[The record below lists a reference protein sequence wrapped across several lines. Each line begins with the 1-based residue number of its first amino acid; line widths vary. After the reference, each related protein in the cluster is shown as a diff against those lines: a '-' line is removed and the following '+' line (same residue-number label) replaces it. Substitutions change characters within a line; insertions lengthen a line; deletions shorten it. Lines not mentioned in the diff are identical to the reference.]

1 MRTTKVVR
9 LFARTAF
16 LGALASATAAAQTPQ
31 TGTITGRVT
40 DAANGQPV
48 SAAQIS
54 IVGTNVGT
62 QATMEGVYTLRG
74 VNPGTLELRV
84 LRVGFSETK
93 QTITV
98 TAGQTTTANIQM
110 RAVPATLAPVVTTAT
125 GEQRRVEVGNA
136 IAQVDAAKIVETQA
150 VTNMGDLLVSKAAG
164 VRVFEGTQTGA
175 GTRVRVRG
183 TSSISLS
190 NNPIY
195 IIDGVRIEGTT
206 GSSTLDVGGTLPAR
220 INDINPEEIENIEI
234 VRGPS
239 ASTLYGTDAAN
250 GVIVITTKR
259 GVAGRTQ
266 WTYYTEQSA
275 IHDFN
280 NYPTAFWGWRTGTTS
295 ATTSSRSNTVQ
306 CFLSQVA
313 AGTCVQDS
321 VTTFNLANDKE
332 STPFGT
338 GYRQQQGLQ
347 LRGGTDVIRYFA
359 HGEYEDEDGV
369 TKVPNFEDR
378 YMPAHARSLT
388 PGQRSPNHLTRGT
401 ARTNLNITLSPK
413 ADLAINAGYISSDL
427 RLNESDDSG
436 TLGIAANTY
445 GGPGFK
451 YNLTAAGDTLYGWRQ
466 FTPRDIYQQTSNQG
480 IERFISS
487 ASSNWRPAE
496 WLALRGN
503 FGVDYINR
511 TDTQICRFQNCP
523 DVGITRQGFKVD
535 NRTNFFIY
543 TLDGAATAT
552 HRLATTIESKTTLGV
567 QAYRNFFDRNG
578 ASGTTLAPGATTV
591 TGAATK
597 TADEATTESRTLGGY
612 LEENVAF
619 RDRLFVT
626 GAVRSDK
633 NSAFGADFKRVYYPK
648 AAISWVVSDESFF
661 PRPNFLNQLRL
672 RTAYGA
678 SGVQP
683 GTTDA
688 VQFYSSTTGR
698 GESGDFTGVVFTTLG
713 NRNLKPERST
723 ELELGIDG
731 TFWNNRLSTEVTYY
745 SKSSKDAL
753 VSRILP
759 PSLGTGATAR
769 FENLGDVTNKGVEAL
784 INARL
789 IQMRQFGWDITLN
802 GSTNDNKLVT
812 LGGVPNIVTS
822 STLQQREGYPLNGW
836 WSRKLLGYQDK
847 DGNGIITN
855 TGCAALQKDN
865 TAACE
870 ILVSDTTMY
879 LGQSQPKYEASVTT
893 GFDLLNRRLR
903 LSGLFDYKG
912 GFKNYNNTERIRC
925 ASRFNCA
932 GLISKNASL
941 FQQARTVMV
950 REHASRSVAGFI
962 ENGDFIRFR
971 ELSLSYTAP
980 ESFAARYLRARS
992 LVASASVRN
1001 VGVPWTK
1008 YTGVDPE
1015 AYGTTGDAPSEFQA
1029 FAPPT
1034 YFSFRL
1040 NLGF

>member
-1 MRTTKVVR
+1 V
-9 LFARTAF
+9 
-16 LGALASATAAAQTPQ
+16 AAAQ
-31 TGTITGRVT
+31 V
-40 DAANGQPV
+40 N
-48 SAAQIS
+48 
-54 IVGTNVGT
+54 IVGTNIGT
-62 QATMEGVYTLRG
+62 QATTDGVFTLRG
-74 VNPGTLELRV
+74 VNAGTVELRV
-84 LRVGFSETK
+84 LRVGYAETK
-93 QTITV
+93 RSVTV
-98 TAGQTTTANIQM
+98 AAGQSVTANIQM
-110 RAVPATLAPVVTTAT
+110 RAVVTTLAPVVTTAT

-150 VTNMGDLLVSKAAG
+150 VTNMADLLVSKAAG
-164 VRVFEGTQTGA
+164 VRVFSGTQTGA

-183 TSSISLS
+183 TSSLSLT
-190 NNPIY
+190 NNPIF

-206 GSSTLDVGGTLPAR
+206 GSSTLDVGGSTPAR
-220 INDINPEEIENIEI
+220 IGDINPEEIENIEI

-250 GVIVITTKR
+250 GVIVITTKK
-259 GVAGRTQ
+259 GVAGKTQ

-280 NYPTAFWGWRTGTTS
+280 NYPTAFWGWRTGPTP

-306 CFLSQVA
+306 CFLSQTVA
-313 AGTCVQDS
+313 ATNPCTQDS
-321 VTTFNLANDKE
+321 VTTYNLTEDKE

-338 GYRQQQGLQ
+338 GYRQQHGLQ
-347 LRGGTDVIRYFA
+347 LRGGTDAIRYFA

-369 TKVPNFEDR
+369 TKVPDFEKR
-378 YMPAHARSLT
+378 YMPAHQRSLL
-388 PGQRSPNHLTRGT
+388 PGQQDPNHLNRVT
-401 ARTNLNITLSPK
+401 ARTNLNITLSRN
-413 ADLAINAGYISSDL
+413 ADLAVNAGYISSDL

-466 FTPRDIYQQTSNQG
+466 FTPRDIYQQTSNQA

-496 WLALRGN
+496 WLAVRGN

-523 DVGITRQGFKVD
+523 DVGQTRQGFKVD

-543 TLDGAATAT
+543 TLDAAGTAT
-552 HRLATTIESKTTLGV
+552 HRLATAIESKTTLGL
-567 QAYRNFFDRNG
+567 QAYRNLFDRNG
-578 ASGTTLAPGATTV
+578 ATGNTLAPGATTV
-591 TGAATK
+591 TGAATR

-612 LEENVAF
+612 LEENVAIH
-619 RDRLFVT
+619 DRLFLT

-648 AAISWVVSDESFF
+648 AAVSWVISDEPFF
-661 PRPNFLNQLRL
+661 PQAAFLNQLRL

-688 VQFYSSTTGR
+688 VQFFTTTTGR
-698 GESGDFTGVVFTTLG
+698 GESGDFTGVVFSTLG
-713 NRNLKPERST
+713 NRELKPERST
-723 ELELGIDG
+723 ELEVGIDG
-731 TFWNNRLSTEVTYY
+731 TFWNNRLSTELTYY
-745 SKSSKDAL
+745 NKSSKDAL
-753 VSRILP
+753 VQRVLP
-759 PSLGTGATAR
+759 PSLGTGATSR
-769 FENLGDVTNKGVEAL
+769 FENLGEVTNKGVEAL
-784 INARL
+784 INAR
-789 IQMRQFGWDITLN
+789 IIERRQFGFDITLN
-802 GSTNDNKLVT
+802 GSTNSNKLVT

-836 WSRKLLGYQDK
+836 WSRGLISFQDK
-847 DGNGIITN
+847 DGNGVITN

-865 TAACE
+865 TSACE
-870 ILVSDTTMY
+870 ILVSDTAIF
-879 LGQSQPKYEASVTT
+879 LGRSQPKYEATLST
-893 GFDLLNRRLR
+893 GFDFLNRRLR
-903 LSGLFDYKG
+903 LTGLFDYKG
-912 GFKNYNNTERIRC
+912 DFKNYNNTERIRC

-932 GLISKNASL
+932 GLISPKASL

-950 REHASRSVAGFI
+950 REHASRSVGGFI
-962 ENGDFIRFR
+962 EDGDFMRFR
-971 ELSLSYTAP
+971 ELSLAYTAP
-980 ESFAARYLRARS
+980 DAFASRYLRARS
-992 LVASASVRN
+992 LVLSASVRN
-1001 VGVPWTK
+1001 VGLPWTK

>member
-1 MRTTKVVR
+1 MRTCQVI
-9 LFARTAF
+9 RTLVQAAF
-16 LGALASATAAAQTPQ
+16 LGTLAAGFAAAQTPQ
-31 TGTITGRVT
+31 LGTITGRVT
-40 DAANGQPV
+40 DAATGQPV
-48 SAAQIS
+48 SAAQVG
-54 IVGTNVGT
+54 IVGTNVGA
-62 QATMEGVYTLRG
+62 QATTDGVYTLRS
-74 VNPGTLELRV
+74 VNPGTVQLRV
-84 LRVGFSETK
+84 LRVGYAETK

-98 TAGQTTTANIQM
+98 TGGETVTANIQM
-110 RAVPATLAPVVTTAT
+110 RPVVATLAPVVTTAT

-164 VRVFEGTQTGA
+164 VRVVGGTQTGA
-175 GTRVRVRG
+175 GTRIRVRG
-183 TSSISLS
+183 TSSISLT

-206 GSSTLDVGGTLPAR
+206 GSSTLEVGGSTPAR
-220 INDINPEEIENIEI
+220 IGDINPEEIENIEI

-259 GVAGRTQ
+259 GVAGKTQ

-280 NYPTAFWGWRTGTTS
+280 NYPTAFWGWRTGPT
-295 ATTSSRSNTVQ
+295 AALTSSRSNTVQ
-306 CFLSQVA
+306 CFLSQVVA
-313 AGTCVQDS
+313 AVCTQDS
-321 VTTFNLANDKE
+321 VTTFNLTDDKE

-347 LRGGTDVIRYFA
+347 LRGGSEVIRFFA

-369 TKVPNFEDR
+369 TKVPEFEDR
-378 YMPAHARSLT
+378 YMPAHTRSLT
-388 PGQRSPNHLTRGT
+388 PGQRSPNHLNRVT
-401 ARTNLNITLSPK
+401 ARTNLNVTLSRN

-451 YNLTAAGDTLYGWRQ
+451 YNTTAAGDTLYGWRQ

-496 WLALRGN
+496 WLAVRGN
-503 FGVDYINR
+503 LGIDYINR

-523 DVGITRQGFKVD
+523 DVGQTRQGFKVD
-535 NRTNFFIY
+535 NRSNFFIY
-543 TLDGAATAT
+543 TLDAAGSAT
-552 HRLATTIESKTTLGV
+552 HRLGAAVESKTTLGL

-578 ASGTTLAPGATTV
+578 ATGTTLAPGATTI

-597 TADEATTESRTLGGY
+597 ASDESTTESRTLGGY
-612 LEENVAF
+612 LEENIALH
-619 RDRLFVT
+619 DRLFFT
-626 GAVRSDK
+626 AAVRSDK

-648 AAISWVVSDESFF
+648 AAVSWVVSDESFF

-688 VQFYSSTTGR
+688 AQFYTATPVR
-698 GESGDFTGVVFTTLG
+698 GESADFTGVVFNALG

-723 ELELGIDG
+723 EIEVGIDG
-731 TFWNNRLSTEVTYY
+731 TFWNSRLSTELTYY
-745 SKSSKDAL
+745 NKSSKDAL

-759 PSLGTGATAR
+759 PSLGTGATSR
-769 FENLGDVTNKGVEAL
+769 FENLGEVTNKGVEAL
-784 INARL
+784 ITAR
-789 IQMRQFGWDITLN
+789 IIEMRQFGFDVTLN
-802 GSTNDNKLVT
+802 GSTNANKLVT
-812 LGGVPNIVTS
+812 LGGVPNIVSS

-836 WSRKLLGYQDK
+836 WSRGLLGYQDK
-847 DGNGIITN
+847 NGDGIISN

-865 TAACE
+865 TTQCE
-870 ILVSDTTMY
+870 IIVSDTAVF
-879 LGQSQPKYEASVTT
+879 LGYSAPRYEAALTT
-893 GFDLLNRRLR
+893 GFDFLNRRLR
-903 LSGLFDYKG
+903 LTGLFDYKG
-912 GFKNYNNTERIRC
+912 GYKDYNNTERIRC

-932 GLISKNASL
+932 GLISKDASL

-950 REHASRSVAGFI
+950 REHASRSVGGFI
-962 ENGDFIRFR
+962 EDGDFVRFR

-980 ESFAARYLRARS
+980 EAYAARYLRARS
-992 LVASASVRN
+992 LVLSASVRN
-1001 VGVPWTK
+1001 VGLPWTK

-1015 AYGTTGDAPSEFQA
+1015 AFGTTGDAPSEFQA